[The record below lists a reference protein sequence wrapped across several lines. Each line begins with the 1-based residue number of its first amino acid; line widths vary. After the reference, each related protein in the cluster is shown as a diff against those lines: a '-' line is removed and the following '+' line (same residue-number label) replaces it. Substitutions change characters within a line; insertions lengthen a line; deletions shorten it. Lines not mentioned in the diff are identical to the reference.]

1 MRIVE
6 TGIVVKDTKYSPAFE
21 CVGFQHISFCDDK
34 GKWHNNGYAVLQY
47 CTIDDID
54 KRQDVNLPC
63 LRDGVCIWKAIL
75 LRKGMVLYSTPLEEV
90 QLSLDLYP
98 QGAKK

>member
-6 TGIVVKDTKYSPAFE
+6 TGIVVKDTRDSPAFE
-21 CVGFQHISFCDDK
+21 CVGFQQISFCDPK

-47 CTIDDID
+47 CIIDDID

-63 LRDGVCIWKAIL
+63 LRNGVCLWKAIL